1 MGLLSESQRRG
12 LVVMASLLV
21 ILLLIYLLADR
32 MQPTILLDEP
42 VPSAVELQPFNPNVD
57 SYETMREKG
66 VPVEVAVGIVRW
78 RNYGKRYRI
87 KEDLALV
94 LGMTDSLYQIL
105 KPYICIADSLAPQA
119 RVYDHTYSEKSKS
132 YTAPWKT
139 VENKDFITTRFSI
152 DTVSTSYL
160 ASWGLS
166 LRQAEVVLRY
176 RDACGGI
183 FSREHLGRCYV
194 VDEEFVERI
203 SPYIIF
209 TPAATNKSTSSL
221 KTQSENAELKGRENG
236 LIEINSAD
244 SATLVALYG
253 IGPQSAH
260 HILRYRELL
269 GGYHSVEQ
277 LRELKWVTE
286 ENFNHFS
293 HKIYCDSCNISKIDI
308 NFAGPKELERH
319 PYVSARALRRIIKQ
333 RQLKGGWIRIEE
345 MIEQNILTDDEAK
358 RLAPYLRFG
367 IRATE

>member
-1 MGLLSESQRRG
+1 MKLFDATQRRA
-12 LVVMASLLV
+12 LAQLLP
-21 ILLLIYLLADR
+21 LLLIFLLLLIVAELLR
-32 MQPTILLDEP
+32 GPKLIEKQPSQCVEFQSFDPNTFEYEQLREAGLP
-42 VPSAVELQPFNPNVD
+42 VD
-57 SYETMREKG
+57 
-66 VPVEVAVGIVRW
+66 VAVGIVRW

-94 LGMTDSLYQIL
+94 SGMTDSLYQLL
-105 KPYICIADSLAPQA
+105 KPYIIIADSLAPKA
-119 RVYDHTYSEKSKS
+119 RDYERTFNEESKPLLSPRKSTVNKS
-132 YTAPWKT
+132 
-139 VENKDFITTRFSI
+139 FITTRFSI
-152 DTVSTSYL
+152 DTVSASYL
-160 ASWGLS
+160 TAWGLS
-166 LRQAEVVLRY
+166 LRQATALLRY
-176 RDACGGI
+176 REACGGI
-183 FSREHLGRCYV
+183 FSVEHLSRCYV
-194 VDEEFVERI
+194 VDNEFVERVE
-203 SPYIIF
+203 PYIVF
-209 TPAATNKSTSSL
+209 STEATSQNISVL
-221 KTQSENAELKGRENG
+221 NTQSELRREQG

-244 SATLVALYG
+244 SVTLVALYG
-253 IGPQSAH
+253 IGPRSAH

-319 PYVSARALRRIIKQ
+319 PYVSAQALRRIIKQ
-333 RQLKGGWIRIEE
+333 RQLKGGWTRIEE